1 MIWQFLVQKN
11 ILFVYNLDTL
21 LCNFNKIL
29 KHKQQ
34 EYSGHLLVSIF
45 NYCYIVNMQKKVKDV
60 KILRA

>member
-21 LCNFNKIL
+21 LYNFNKIL

-34 EYSGHLLVSIF
+34 EYSGL
-45 NYCYIVNMQKKVKDV
+45 YI
-60 KILRA
+60 ITYWYLFSTIII